1 MKDNLSFKNLT
12 IDFSKLLKIGFVKE
26 NEWYKYEKKIM
37 NDQFLLIIKI
47 DKNKNITSDIIEIST
62 NEKFLRYYVINSTG
76 EYVNKIRDEYNNII
90 EQIKNT
96 CCQRE
101 IYKSEYTNLIIKY
114 IREKYHDEL
123 EYLWE
128 KFSNTAVWRNKV
140 NNKWYGIL
148 FIVEKS
154 KIGIMEEGSIEI
166 IDLLLE
172 KEKVK
177 LIVDNKKYFPGYHM
191 NKKYWIT
198 IKLDG
203 SVDINEIYK
212 LIDNSYRLSKNKSK

>member
-47 DKNKNITSDIIEIST
+47 DKNKKITSDIIEIST

-177 LIVDNKKYFPGYHM
+177 LIADNKKYFPGYHM

-212 LIDNSYRLSKNKSK
+212 LIDNSYQLSKNKSK